1 MSNDRNLVR
10 KMQCGD
16 AAAFTEFVDRF
27 GARIHALSRRYSPTE
42 ADAEDLTQ
50 EIIVAVC
57 KGIGGFRGDSAL
69 STWVY
74 RVAMNRCLKR
84 AQRVTPD
91 SVPFDDLP
99 LCDERHDPVRHATR
113 RELSER
119 VDAALDTL
127 SDGHREVV
135 ILHEIHGLT
144 YAECASVLGIPV
156 GTVKSRLSNAFGR
169 LRVQLARYVR
179 GDEEITPITPG
190 NAAPMTNC
198 AGGAVG
204 ESL

>member
-1 MSNDRNLVR
+1 VSSDRNLVQ
-10 KMQCGD
+10 KMQRGD

-27 GARIHALSRRYSPTE
+27 GARIHALSRRYSESE

-50 EIIVAVC
+50 EIVVAIC
-57 KGIGGFRGDSAL
+57 RGIGGFRGDAAL

-84 AQRVTPD
+84 AQRVKPD
-91 SVPFDDLP
+91 SVPLDDLP
-99 LCDERHDPVRHATR
+99 LFDARHDPMIHAAR

-119 VDAALDTL
+119 VDAALETL
-127 SDGHREVV
+127 SEGHREVV
-135 ILHEIHGLT
+135 ILHELHGLT
-144 YAECASVLGIPV
+144 YAECAHVLGIPV

-169 LRVQLARYVR
+169 LREQLGRYVR

-190 NAAPMTNC
+190 NAAVTNC

-204 ESL
+204 KRL